1 MGLAPDG
8 GRLPRSARA
17 VVAQA
22 IVAGLDVDSGLHD
35 FLSDDRELSEL
46 ARRHG
51 VWIRDIRKPLPRSQL
66 HFFSGEIEQVEAL
79 KVALLG
85 TDSAV
90 GKRTSAW
97 QLVDGLQERGVQ
109 ATFVGTGQT
118 AWLQGAKH
126 CIVLDSLVNDYV
138 AGEIEHAVCSAWHDG
153 APDVIVIEGQGSLL
167 NPAYPGGF
175 EILAAGRPDV
185 VVLQHAPAR
194 EEYDGFPGYP
204 LHDVERQIEAI
215 EVISGRPVVAIAVN
229 HEGLDRD
236 EVPAV
241 CQGLSKRHGIPAV
254 DVLLDGPGALVEA
267 VLSHEDVERSPA
279 A

>member
-1 MGLAPDG
+1 MC
-8 GRLPRSARA
+8 S
-17 VVAQA
+17 
-22 IVAGLDVDSGLHD
+22 
-35 FLSDDRELSEL
+35 SDL
-46 ARRHG
+46 
-51 VWIRDIRKPLPRSQL
+51 
-66 HFFSGEIEQVEAL
+66 
-79 KVALLG
+79 
-85 TDSAV
+85 AV

-97 QLVDGLQERGVQ
+97 RLVDGLQERGVQ